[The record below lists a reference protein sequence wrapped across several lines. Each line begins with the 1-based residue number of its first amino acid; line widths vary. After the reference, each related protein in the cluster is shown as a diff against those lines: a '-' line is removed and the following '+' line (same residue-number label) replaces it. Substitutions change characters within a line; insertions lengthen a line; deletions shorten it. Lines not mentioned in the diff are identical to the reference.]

1 MDWLIDLFSSQ
12 QIVFQLAKLHTLGL
26 KPMLLIGKHKNT
38 SVMMPQK
45 VQLSAGAK
53 TCLQSM
59 EEIFALMVEGE
70 IVQHVLY

>member
-1 MDWLIDLFSSQ
+1 
-12 QIVFQLAKLHTLGL
+12 
-26 KPMLLIGKHKNT
+26 
-38 SVMMPQK
+38 MMPQK